1 MKRKGTGMKLGKD
14 LGVRVIFLKTF
25 IVIIYALLITRLVY
39 LQIIR
44 GEYYLKLSQDNRV
57 KIKRINAPRGKI
69 YDRNGKLLVTNLPG
83 YKLVYLNGRKYNG
96 KILKEISDLVD
107 LPVEIIEKKLKYGEI
122 YQYTGENEIINNLPV
137 EKAHLIMEI
146 LEKYPYLDV
155 VTYAKRFYIN
165 DTFASHTLGY
175 VKPITKKELEEL
187 KDKGY
192 TRNSIVGKKGI
203 EKKYDEILQGQD
215 GLEYIEVNA
224 YNKVVKNINN
234 VEAVPGKELVLSL
247 DYRLQTH
254 MMEAMTGK
262 MGAFIAMNVKTG
274 EILTILSNPEYSLNK
289 FSDKFTNEEWD
300 ALINDPLKP
309 LYNRAISST
318 YPPGSVYKVVSSLSF
333 LEDGIDPDMT
343 IFDSG
348 YFQLGNFRYRSWK
361 KGGHGV
367 TNMAKSLI
375 ESVNVYY
382 YTLIHQLGSKNLEK
396 VSKAMGLGQY
406 IGMDVLEEK
415 KGIMPSPEWKKEK
428 WDQNWYPGDS
438 INLSIGQGYLL
449 TTPLQILNI
458 YAMIAN
464 KGISY
469 KPRIVKEIVGNDGT
483 KQETKKEIAYKY
495 ETKEEYYEI
504 ITNALIDTVSK
515 DNGTAKALRT
525 KDLLI
530 AAKTGSAQNAGQKSK
545 NDSHAWTAGFFPA
558 KDPEIVFVAFV
569 ENGGGGGAISA
580 PIAKA
585 FVDKYLELYKG
596 RVSEVTTVAESH

>member
-1 MKRKGTGMKLGKD
+1 MKLGKD
-14 LGVRVIFLKTF
+14 LSNRVVFLKVF
-25 IVIIYALLITRLVY
+25 IIIVYALLIVRLVY
-39 LQIIR
+39 LQGIN

-69 YDRNGKLLVTNLPG
+69 YDRTGKLLVTNLPG
-83 YKLVYLNGRKYNG
+83 YKLVYLNGRKYDD
-96 KILKEISDLVD
+96 KILSEISNLVGMTKVD
-107 LPVEIIEKKLKYGEI
+107 VEKKLKYGEI
-122 YQYTGENEIINNLPV
+122 YQYTGENEIIDNLPE
-137 EKAHLIMEI
+137 EKAHIIMEK
-146 LEKYPYLDV
+146 LKDYPYLDV
-155 VTYAKRFYIN
+155 LTFSKRYYVN

-175 VKPITKKELEEL
+175 VKPITKKEYEDL

-192 TRNSIVGKKGI
+192 TRSSIVGKKGL
-203 EKKYDEILQGQD
+203 EKSYDPILQGQD

-234 VEAVPGKELVLSL
+234 TKAIPGKGLVLSL
-247 DYRLQTH
+247 DYRLQTR
-254 MMEAMTGK
+254 MMEVMAGK

-274 EILTILSNPEYSLNK
+274 EVLTILSNPEYSLNK
-289 FSDKFTNEEWD
+289 FSDKFTTEEWN
-300 ALINDPLKP
+300 ALLNNPLKP
-309 LYNRAISST
+309 LYNRAISSS
-318 YPPGSVYKVVSSLSF
+318 YPPGSVYKVVSALSF

-343 IFDSG
+343 IYDPG
-348 YFQLGNFRYRSWK
+348 YFQLGKFRYRSWK

-382 YTLIHQLGSKNLEK
+382 YTLIHQLGSQNLEK

-406 IGMDVLEEK
+406 TGMDVLEEK

-428 WDQNWYPGDS
+428 WGQGWYPGDS

-449 TTPLQILNI
+449 TTPLQILNV

-464 KGISY
+464 KGFSY
-469 KPRIVKEIVGNDGT
+469 KPRIVKEIVDYNGVKNPT
-483 KQETKKEIAYKY
+483 PKEIAYKY
-495 ETKEEYYEI
+495 ETNKEYYSI
-504 ITNALIDTVSK
+504 ITNALIDTVAK

-525 KDLLI
+525 KDLEI
-530 AAKTGSAQNAGQKSK
+530 AAKTGSAQNPGG
-545 NDSHAWTAGFFPA
+545 DSHAWTAGFFPA
-558 KDPEIVFVAFV
+558 KNPEIVFVAFV

-596 RVSEVTTVAESH
+596 RVSEVTAVVKSH